1 MNLKEFEEF
10 LLFMFEEIEDEK
22 LYESWKSDIYQDKP
36 YKQWKEET
44 LERIRLQNRSIEEVE
59 KEAIESSQKVY
70 DFLDKKGK
78 GV

>member
-44 LERIRLQNRSIEEVE
+44 LEKIRLQNRSSEEVE

-70 DFLDKKGK
+70 DFLDRKGK